1 MLLSNKHRKAEAII
15 LQGATVLAAKYLRR
29 KQSSHGV
36 RFGKAPRVR
45 KRDTV
50 ESINICLGDNYFD
63 RAYRM
68 SYRSFWHLHDKLK
81 DSIIQSVKDA
91 TISRKRARRQLQRYQ
106 RRGGGHK
113 TPIQHSSPLHPMVKL
128 QHPSG

>member
-36 RFGKAPRVR
+36 RFGKPPSVR
-45 KRDTV
+45 KRVTV
-50 ESINICLGDNYFD
+50 ESIYICIGDNYFD

-68 SYRSFWHLHDKLK
+68 SYRSFWRLHDN
-81 DSIIQSVKDA
+81 S
-91 TISRKRARRQLQRYQ
+91 
-106 RRGGGHK
+106 
-113 TPIQHSSPLHPMVKL
+113 
-128 QHPSG
+128 